1 MTPQKG
7 GNTMTTL
14 LDDLITVAEEKMK
27 NNPTVIEQRN
37 QTMRTYV
44 PLILVA
50 IQLIVELKK
59 LVDE

>member
-1 MTPQKG
+1 
-7 GNTMTTL
+7 MTTL
-14 LDDLITVAEEKMK
+14 LDDPITVAEEKMK

-50 IQLIVELKK
+50 IQLIVEIKK
-59 LVDE
+59 LVDEK